1 MHGYAVRRRCDW
13 GVQGRNRLYLHALDK
28 EHYCIVIYL
37 AQQRTDSEVRAMMHA
52 PETTDEALSRVQQ
65 KVLLPLFPIPWLPHR
80 LCSLPKPMWADVG

>member
-1 MHGYAVRRRCDW
+1 MHGRAVWKGCGW
-13 GVQGRNRLYLHALDK
+13 LVQGRNRLYLHALDK

-65 KVLLPLFPIPWLPHR
+65 KVLPPLIFIPRLLHKFGPWL
-80 LCSLPKPMWADVG
+80 